1 MISSQLTIPNQT
13 LLTTNTTDQ
22 ITHRVIEIRTEP
34 GTTAQ
39 DITVQDPD
47 PESTPRPRTSSLR
60 EKDIT
65 QLSKEINTLKANQEQ
80 QEKITDDLRQQIR
93 KFTESQ
99 EQMAI
104 QISTTSENIQ
114 AINRTQSMI
123 LEQIQL
129 LHRPTNNNRQ
139 HARRASP
146 RPHNRTINNNDDLDI
161 LNAINDLP
169 PGSYPTY
176 NPNSQNNNYDKDYI
190 KIGTL
195 NIQSGFNNKKTD
207 ILEYFVTNNYDILAI
222 QEMHITTPHSFT
234 NMEKINVSN
243 NEENIDLYIY
253 KDTNGNSVTDSH
265 SGVCIIMKE
274 EFQKR
279 VSTVKTHK
287 GRILTIEL
295 HFKKIH
301 LLIINTYIPANNQK
315 KEQIETCYKQ
325 IETLIKTHSSKPN
338 AHIILLGDFNV
349 QPCKQDR
356 KNNQWKARIYN
367 ILKMA
372 SMTNAI
378 KQHHDKYLPTHAPA
392 ATKEFTS
399 AIDHIYTTQNIIDH
413 SYYASTATIDQHLH
427 FNTDHKSL

>member
-146 RPHNRTINNNDDLDI
+146 RPHVRSPVPSELSIPEHFLTESEQQGEDPYEDRDD
-161 LNAINDLP
+161 
-169 PGSYPTY
+169 
-176 NPNSQNNNYDKDYI
+176 NSQ
-190 KIGTL
+190 
-195 NIQSGFNNKKTD
+195 S
-207 ILEYFVTNNYDILAI
+207 
-222 QEMHITTPHSFT
+222 
-234 NMEKINVSN
+234 
-243 NEENIDLYIY
+243 
-253 KDTNGNSVTDSH
+253 
-265 SGVCIIMKE
+265 
-274 EFQKR
+274 
-279 VSTVKTHK
+279 
-287 GRILTIEL
+287 
-295 HFKKIH
+295 
-301 LLIINTYIPANNQK
+301 
-315 KEQIETCYKQ
+315 EQ
-325 IETLIKTHSSKPN
+325 L
-338 AHIILLGDFNV
+338 
-349 QPCKQDR
+349 
-356 KNNQWKARIYN
+356 
-367 ILKMA
+367 
-372 SMTNAI
+372 
-378 KQHHDKYLPTHAPA
+378 
-392 ATKEFTS
+392 
-399 AIDHIYTTQNIIDH
+399 
-413 SYYASTATIDQHLH
+413 
-427 FNTDHKSL
+427 